1 MKKVVATGR
10 TIEDAVTSALVR
22 LGVTRSQATVRVLTE
37 PVKGW
42 FGFLGGKEAQV
53 EVSIPLTPE
62 ETARDFLTGVLTR
75 MGMNAKVRSREERE
89 GGETALVLD
98 ITTDEEVLPVL
109 IGKHGSTLDSL
120 QYLVNV
126 VANREQ
132 GGHVKF
138 VVDAGDYR
146 RRRRE
151 GLWKLAE
158 RSAERA
164 VRTRRA
170 VALDAMPSGDRKL
183 IHMHL
188 QDRLDVTTSSEG
200 VEPNRKVVIVPVQG
214 VGAERNGRPRR
225 TSTNRNHSDGGP
237 VTS

>member
-22 LGVTRSQATVRVLTE
+22 LGATRSQATVRVITE

-42 FGFLGGKEAQV
+42 FGFLGGKEAEV
-53 EVSIPLTPE
+53 EVSIPSTPE
-62 ETARDFLTGVLTR
+62 ETARDFLTEVLAKMGVSAR
-75 MGMNAKVRSREERE
+75 IRVREEHE
-89 GGETALVLD
+89 AGETALVLD
-98 ITTDEEVLPVL
+98 VNAAEDVLPVL

-170 VALDAMPSGDRKL
+170 VALDAMPAADRKL

-200 VEPNRKVVIVPVQG
+200 VEPNRKVVIMPVQG
-214 VGAERNGRPRR
+214 VGAERPHRPRR
-225 TSTNRNHSDGGP
+225 ASTNRNRSGAGP
-237 VTS
+237 VTT